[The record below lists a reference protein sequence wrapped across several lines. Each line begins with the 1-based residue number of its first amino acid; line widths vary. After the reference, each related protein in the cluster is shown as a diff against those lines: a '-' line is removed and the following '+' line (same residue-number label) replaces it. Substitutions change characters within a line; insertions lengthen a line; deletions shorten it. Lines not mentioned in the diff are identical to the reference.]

1 MRVCI
6 ARRHYNMAL
15 ARSANVGCLSLEANG
30 AGGRSCWRRLL
41 LLGATLGRLGTRYG
55 LEA

>member
-1 MRVCI
+1 
-6 ARRHYNMAL
+6 MAL